1 MWQQYS
7 LRTAPRLTNGFRYA
21 HACHDP
27 KNWSLL
33 PTEMRTVVGRVLTD
47 RFWQAGISEGSKD
60 DFYARVLEKK
70 NTLEGLASS
79 IRGSVRFVRET
90 CYAIIYCM
98 SRLDVQFYGFTEL
111 PGPLA
116 NALFADSFSLSAHQV
131 INLLNLVRYL
141 VDHCPIELRE
151 HFLPPILATC
161 FQQMDTKISSEWE
174 KLGRQGEIQAAAD
187 ELTEEMKAES
197 ILRQLTYSAVLMVA
211 DFLDP
216 AKTGKQPL
224 IPQYSSTP
232 AHQILLPGPT
242 INPSDSKALEA
253 PGSESKKQP
262 SLRKF
267 CLMNSSIVVPLL
279 LFCSHA
285 IRMHDG
291 RCCGVV
297 LRVFRSIVPEFN
309 TPEPT
314 KRDATHGTLP
324 DDFPIPPETAREI
337 REFISTEVLKAA
349 ISSLHDPY
357 FVESQKDLGSLIAS
371 ILISYCPV
379 TPTPRGILASLP
391 NIKQDDVDQTIEYV
405 SRPGLPTRQQRAAI
419 LDLLKDLKGVSIS
432 EMGKLSKSLGV
443 RHESRLKKSSRSKMA
458 QEFMTAV
465 EPVVTNAGAAVG
477 RKTPDLEGVAG
488 MFNEEG

>member
-1 MWQQYS
+1 M
-7 LRTAPRLTNGFRYA
+7 
-21 HACHDP
+21 
-27 KNWSLL
+27 
-33 PTEMRTVVGRVLTD
+33 VGRVLTD

-70 NTLEGLASS
+70 TTIEGLASS

-98 SRLDVQFYGFTEL
+98 SKLDVQFYGFTEL

-116 NALFADSFSLSAHQV
+116 NALFADSGSLSAHQI

-141 VDHCPIELRE
+141 VDHCPIYLRE

-161 FQQMDTKISSEWE
+161 FQQMDTKISAEWE

-197 ILRQLTYSAVLMVA
+197 ILRQLTHSAVLMVA

-216 AKTGKQPL
+216 AKAGKKLQFTHFFRSPCCFRECSSVSSGPAAVVAEQPNDIPGGADRKQP
-224 IPQYSSTP
+224 T
-232 AHQILLPGPT
+232 
-242 INPSDSKALEA
+242 
-253 PGSESKKQP
+253 
-262 SLRKF
+262 LRKF

-297 LRVFRSIVPEFN
+297 LRVFRSIVPEFHAV
-309 TPEPT
+309 EPG
-314 KRDATHGTLP
+314 KQDAAHGSPP
-324 DDFPIPPETAREI
+324 DDFPIPEETAREI
-337 REFISTEVLKAA
+337 REFISTEVMKAA

-357 FVESQKDLGSLIAS
+357 FVESQKDLATLIAS
-371 ILISYCPV
+371 ILISY
-379 TPTPRGILASLP
+379 TPLTATPRNILASLP
-391 NIKQDDVDQTIEYV
+391 NIKETDVDQAIEYI
-405 SRPGLPTRQQRAAI
+405 SRAGLHTRQQRAVI

-432 EMGKLSKSLGV
+432 EMGKLNKSLGI
-443 RHESRLKKSSRSKMA
+443 RPEPRAKKSHRSKMA
-458 QEFMTAV
+458 QEFMTA
-465 EPVVTNAGAAVG
+465 ELAVTDTGASTD
-477 RKTPDLEGVAG
+477 RKSPDLEGVAG
-488 MFNEEG
+488 MFNEGG